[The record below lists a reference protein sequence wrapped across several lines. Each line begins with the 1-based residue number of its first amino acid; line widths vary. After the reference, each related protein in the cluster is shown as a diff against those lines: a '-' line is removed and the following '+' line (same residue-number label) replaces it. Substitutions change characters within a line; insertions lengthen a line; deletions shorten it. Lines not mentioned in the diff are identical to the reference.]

1 MERKLLEFVQLNF
14 PSPEQGFLVSISCS
28 EITAGNQKKDIIH
41 SDAMMNDL
49 KAHIVQL
56 ARKYQQGAIYEFRKE
71 QNRIIRLTVPVC
83 IENCDSKVELQAC
96 RLKVYGRQRVQNL

>member
-1 MERKLLEFVQLNF
+1 MGRKLLEFVQLNF

-28 EITAGNQKKDIIH
+28 EMIAGNQKEDIIYF
-41 SDAMMNDL
+41 DAMLNDL
-49 KAHIVQL
+49 KAHIVKL
-56 ARKYQQGAIYEFRKE
+56 ARRYQQGAIYEFRKE

-96 RLKVYGRQRVQNL
+96 CLKIYGRQ